1 MGGLGQ
7 DIEQIPD
14 APRNDGGG
22 TESRASITSASVLA
36 SIALIAW
43 LIFLGLLAW
52 RVLPKVIDW
61 FTVE

>member
-14 APRNDGGG
+14 APRSEGGG

-36 SIALIAW
+36 GTALIAW
-43 LIFLGLLAW
+43 LIFLGLMAW
-52 RVLPKVIDW
+52 RVLPKIIDR

>member
-1 MGGLGQ
+1 MGVLGQ

-14 APRNDGGG
+14 APRNDGGD

-43 LIFLGLLAW
+43 LIFLGLMAW
-52 RVLPKVIDW
+52 RVLPKVIEW

>member
-14 APRNDGGG
+14 APRNGGG
-22 TESRASITSASVLA
+22 TESRAAITSASVLA

-43 LIFLGLLAW
+43 LIFLGLMAW

-61 FTVE
+61 VTVE